1 MGKVPEQPDA
11 TKVPKKAQKK
21 AALDEAA
28 KIKLY
33 ITKVNQRLNAE
44 EKTQFSLSSKTIEE
58 AELLINH
65 AVRAI
70 TTNAAAILKYSG
82 TETLGPKTAAA
93 ATKVA
98 FSGLLRNDVI
108 KAGDAAVTK
117 YEKAMGYKPKAP
129 KAPKAVAVAEP

>member
-1 MGKVPEQPDA
+1 MGKVAEQTDA
-11 TKVPKKAQKK
+11 TKVPKMPRSKPQKK
-21 AALDEAA
+21 VALDEAA

-44 EKTQFSLSSKTIEE
+44 EKVHFSLSSKTIEE

-70 TTNAAAILKYSG
+70 TTNASAILKYSG

-98 FSGLLRNDVI
+98 FSGLLRDQVI
-108 KAGDAAVTK
+108 KAGDAAVAK
-117 YEKAMGYKPKAP
+117 YQKATSKASSEPKAT
-129 KAPKAVAVAEP
+129 VGSS

>member
-1 MGKVPEQPDA
+1 MGKVAEQTDA
-11 TKVPKKAQKK
+11 THTKNKRSTKA
-21 AALDEAA
+21 LTEAA

-44 EKTQFSLSSKTIEE
+44 EKKHFSLSSKTIEE

-98 FSGLLRNDVI
+98 FSGLLRDDVI
-108 KAGDAAVTK
+108 KAGDAAVAK
-117 YEKAMGYKPKAP
+117 YEKATGKAP
-129 KAPKAVAVAEP
+129 KAPKEAEVP